1 MADVLRVWYLGG
13 NIRTLPEVA
22 RWLEKTNPLRISRPD
37 VKYAFML
44 KNFLYAAYCG
54 MTASTLWDGR
64 SEVNGGFIRVSKTG
78 DVLAFYALESEVF
91 KDYLFRNCYFERPAT
106 SRKHGNYGTVY
117 EENGE
122 WFIRLNFQIRYRVG

>member
-1 MADVLRVWYLGG
+1 M
-13 NIRTLPEVA
+13 
-22 RWLEKTNPLRISRPD
+22 
-37 VKYAFML
+37 
-44 KNFLYAAYCG
+44 
-54 MTASTLWDGR
+54 
-64 SEVNGGFIRVSKTG
+64 
-78 DVLAFYALESEVF
+78 LAFYALESEVF

>member
-1 MADVLRVWYLGG
+1 MKKAPADEVRRGK
-13 NIRTLPEVA
+13 RRRPENQTG
-22 RWLEKTNPLRISRPD
+22 LQ
-37 VKYAFML
+37 
-44 KNFLYAAYCG
+44 
-54 MTASTLWDGR
+54 
-64 SEVNGGFIRVSKTG
+64 TG

-117 EENGE
+117 KENGE